1 MSILFGILVGIAL
14 GLTGGGGSI
23 FAVPLLIYGIGVPA
37 KSAVA
42 ISLAAVAAT
51 AATGAAEGLWRR
63 VVELRAALIFAVA
76 GMITAPLGVQLG
88 EFVSDTV
95 VVISFAVLMLAVAVR
110 MAVTA
115 MKSPSHSEVVRARF
129 TDQAQADP
137 GAVCRY
143 AADGRLRLNA
153 PCSAALVIA
162 GILVGVLSGFFG
174 VGGGFLIVPALML
187 ITQMGIHRAVA
198 TSLLVI
204 TLIGISGVASAV
216 FSGREIDWLVTGL
229 FTIGGLGGMFVGRGL
244 ARFLT
249 GTTLQLVFAASM
261 IGTAIFLLFDKLPA
275 TSVL

>member
-51 AATGAAEGLWRR
+51 AAMGAAEGLWRR

-88 EFVSDTV
+88 ELVSDTV

-110 MAVTA
+110 MVVTA

-129 TDQAQADP
+129 AEQAQAEP
-137 GAVCRY
+137 GTVCRY

-153 PCSAALVIA
+153 PCSAALFGA
-162 GILVGVLSGFFG
+162 GITVGVLSGFFG
-174 VGGGFLIVPALML
+174 VGGGFLVVPALML

-204 TLIGISGVASAV
+204 TLIGVSGVISAA
-216 FSGREIDWLVTGL
+216 FSGREIDWILAGL
-229 FTIGGLGGMFVGRGL
+229 FVLGGVGGMFAGRGL
-244 ARFLT
+244 ARLLA
-249 GTTLQLVFAASM
+249 GTKLQLVFATCM
-261 IGTAIFLLFDKLPA
+261 LGTATFLLLEKLPLS
-275 TSVL
+275 TLL